1 MSIRI
6 FDMEETQNL
15 SKLSKRLLAWYDAEA
30 RVLPWRSNPEPYRVW
45 VSEIMLQQTRV
56 ETVIPYFERFLAQ
69 LPSISALAA
78 ASEQT
83 LLKLWEGLG
92 YYSRVRNLQKGAQAV
107 QERFGGELPAHYEEL
122 LTLPGIGEYTAGA
135 IASIAFGLPVPAV
148 DGNVLRVFS
157 RLFASSADIAN
168 PQVKKDFKELVLKIQ
183 PKDRPGD
190 FNQALMDLGATVCV
204 PGAPRCG
211 VCPLEQFCMA
221 RRRGMEAELPV
232 KAAAKARRHEQ
243 KTVLVVVSGGKVL
256 LHRRAPKGL
265 LGGLWEFPNLEGIL
279 VEQQVRLELE
289 KWGAQP
295 VRMERLPDAQHI
307 FSHVEWHMRGYSVT
321 ADNFSPPPD
330 CEWVAFDLL
339 KKDYALPSAFKAYN
353 KLPVFS
359 T

>member
-1 MSIRI
+1 MPNRI
-6 FDMEETQNL
+6 FNIDETQNL
-15 SKLSKRLLAWYDAEA
+15 SKLSERLLAWYDAEA

-56 ETVIPYFERFLAQ
+56 ETVLPYFERFLAE

-78 ASEQT
+78 ADEQT

-107 QERFGGELPAHYEEL
+107 QEHFGGELPASYESL

-135 IASIAFGLPVPAV
+135 IASIAFGMPVPAV

-157 RLFASSADIAN
+157 RLFASDEDITN
-168 PQVKKDFKELVLKIQ
+168 PKVKAACKELVLKMQ

-204 PGAPRCG
+204 PGEPRCG
-211 VCPLEQFCMA
+211 VCPLEQGCMA
-221 RRRGMEAELPV
+221 RQRGIESELPV
-232 KAAAKARRHEQ
+232 KAAAKARRIEQ

-256 LHRRAPKGL
+256 LHRRASKGL
-265 LGGLWEFPNLEGIL
+265 LGGLWEFPNLEGFL

-289 KWGAQP
+289 KWGTQP
-295 VRMERLPDAQHI
+295 EKIERLPDARHV

-321 ADNFSPPPD
+321 TDSFIPPPD
-330 CEWVAFDLL
+330 CEWVDVKRL
-339 KKDYALPSAFKAYN
+339 KEDYALPSAFKAYK